1 MLKHMP
7 DDALKAYD
15 KTLLYSKKAVKL
27 ANNVD
32 RCPNITDN
40 SKTDNNL
47 NYRVEKFQDLLGKR
61 KIYRIFLR
69 FLIDLGLVIFPIFL
83 DTRYTFTLE

>member
-1 MLKHMP
+1 M
-7 DDALKAYD
+7 
-15 KTLLYSKKAVKL
+15 LYSKKAVKL

-32 RCPNITDN
+32 RYPNITDN

-69 FLIDLGLVIFPIFL
+69 FLIDLDLVIFPIFF

>member
-1 MLKHMP
+1 MP

-15 KTLLYSKKAVKL
+15 STLLYSKKAVKL

-32 RCPNITDN
+32 RCLNITDN

-47 NYRVEKFQDLLGKR
+47 DYRVEKFQDLLGKR

-69 FLIDLGLVIFPIFL
+69 FLIDLGLVIFPISF